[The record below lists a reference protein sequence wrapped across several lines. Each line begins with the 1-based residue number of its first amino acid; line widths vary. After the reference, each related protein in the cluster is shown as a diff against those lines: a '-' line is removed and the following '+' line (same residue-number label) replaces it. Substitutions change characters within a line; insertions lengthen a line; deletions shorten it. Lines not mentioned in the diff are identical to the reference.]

1 MGSLNTWIRGF
12 FEGLTHRAVIKLVN
26 QCTQAYKQPQ
36 AALKS
41 QGFHQKMMQD
51 SRHHLLVSALGN
63 LQTSLPLDLL
73 EKQMLCFSNHNLFF
87 FFFLF
92 SMKVLNPLYAL
103 HFIDICGVGPGR
115 QDQILLEPHPSWRGW
130 FYSLNVKAT
139 SPRFFLSLFCACK
152 KLCEVR
158 SWDSNLSS
166 HSNCVRRRV
175 YVVFPGNAE
184 TLLLP

>member
-1 MGSLNTWIRGF
+1 MYTGIQTASSSLKIARLSPKDDAR
-12 FEGLTHRAVIKLVN
+12 LTSPPLSICVREFTN
-26 QCTQAYKQPQ
+26 QPPTGPARETNALLLQPQ
-36 AALKS
+36 P
-41 QGFHQKMMQD
+41 
-51 SRHHLLVSALGN
+51 LL
-63 LQTSLPLDLL
+63 
-73 EKQMLCFSNHNLFF
+73 

-103 HFIDICGVGPGR
+103 HFIAICGLGPGR